1 MKNIFLLISIT
12 FLFTLTSCAQD
23 EVKELKD
30 QKEKVS
36 YSIGLDIG
44 RNLKNQKIEV
54 DPKVLAQGIKDAI
67 EVKKPLLTDDEI
79 GQVMSQFQQEHY
91 AEQEKEKAVIS
102 EKTKSE
108 GQKFLEENK
117 KNKDVVTLPSGL
129 QYKVLKSGSGE
140 SPKETDKVKT
150 NYIGKLIDGTE
161 FDNSIKRGE
170 PAEFPVNGVIKGWTE
185 ALQKMKVG
193 DKWILYVPPE
203 LAYGEQGAGNVIPPN
218 ATLIFEV
225 ELLSIEK

>member
-1 MKNIFLLISIT
+1 MKNVVLFLTIV

-54 DPKVLAQGIKDAI
+54 DSKVLAQGIKDAI
-67 EVKKPLLTDDEI
+67 GDKKPLLTEDEI
-79 GQVMSQFQQEHY
+79 SQVMAQFQQEHY
-91 AEQEKEKAVIS
+91 AQQEKEKTAIS
-102 EKTKSE
+102 EKNKTE

-117 KNKDVVTLPSGL
+117 KNKDIVTLPSGL
-129 QYKVLKSGSGE
+129 QYKVLKSGSGI
-140 SPKETDKVKT
+140 SPSLTDKVKT
-150 NYIGKLIDGTE
+150 HYIGKFLDGTE

-193 DKWILYVPPE
+193 DKWILYVPPD

>member
-1 MKNIFLLISIT
+1 MKNIFLFLTVT

-54 DPKVLAQGIKDAI
+54 DPKVLEQGIKDAI
-67 EVKKPLLTDDEI
+67 EDKKPLLTEDEI
-79 GQVMSQFQQEHY
+79 AQVMAQFQQEHY
-91 AEQEKEKAVIS
+91 AQQEKEKAEIS
-102 EKTKSE
+102 EKNKVE

-129 QYKVLKSGSGE
+129 QYKVLKSGSGI
-140 SPKETDKVKT
+140 SPSLTDKVKT
-150 NYIGKLIDGTE
+150 HYIGKFLDGTE
-161 FDNSIKRGE
+161 FDNSVKRGE

-193 DKWILYVPPE
+193 DKWILYVPPD

-218 ATLIFEV
+218 ATLVFEV

>member
-1 MKNIFLLISIT
+1 VKNIFLFITVT

-36 YSIGLDIG
+36 YSIGLDVG

-54 DPKVLAQGIKDAI
+54 DPKILAQGIKDAI
-67 EVKKPLLTDDEI
+67 EDKKPLLTEDEI
-79 GQVMSQFQQEHY
+79 AQVMAQFQQEHY
-91 AEQEKEKAVIS
+91 AQQEKEKAEIS
-102 EKTKSE
+102 EKNKAE

-129 QYKVLKSGSGE
+129 QYKVVKSGSGN
-140 SPKETDKVKT
+140 SPSLTDKVKT
-150 NYIGKLIDGTE
+150 HYVGKFLDGTE
-161 FDNSIKRGE
+161 FDNSVKRGE

-193 DKWILYVPPE
+193 DKWILYVPPD

>member
-1 MKNIFLLISIT
+1 MKNIFLFITVT

-54 DPKVLAQGIKDAI
+54 DPKVLEQGIKDAI
-67 EVKKPLLTDDEI
+67 EDKKPLLTEDEI
-79 GQVMSQFQQEHY
+79 AQVMAQFQQEHY
-91 AEQEKEKAVIS
+91 AQQEKEKAEIS
-102 EKTKSE
+102 EKNKVE

-129 QYKVLKSGSGE
+129 QYKVLKSGSGI
-140 SPKETDKVKT
+140 SPSLTDKVKT
-150 NYIGKLIDGTE
+150 HYIGKFLDGTE
-161 FDNSIKRGE
+161 FDNSVKRGE

-193 DKWILYVPPE
+193 DKWILYVPPD

-218 ATLIFEV
+218 ATLVFEV